1 MTLNKELKNQE
12 KEFEEIV
19 FKVKEELETKYN
31 IDIVFEKKLYISEI
45 ADKLNKLY
53 NEKHCF
59 GTGKSFV
66 KPTGGFLFVNV
77 NNEKLPILI
86 SDVENRETS
95 NKKEQ
100 LEENIID
107 VLEEKVMALRRFTE
121 KEKIFPYVCFG
132 YGSDFKKNSIILDD
146 IYTLS
151 GFNPINEIDL
161 KTGSFFFQTEKQSKK
176 EIYLKMLEI
185 TEESLKHYNLI

>member
-66 KPTGGFLFVNV
+66 KTTGGFLFVNV